1 MNTIREW
8 IQDAIISAAVRYFT
22 AENLKKVLTTI
33 VVKLKAK
40 AAATEGFVDD
50 WIIEFVESIVN
61 NEAKIALLYEHL
73 KTILDSS
80 KNGLIV
86 EGMPDHL
93 GINSLADALL
103 VVGTERELQAFPY
116 AKVIELLSTLL
127 PLILNWFSIEESAD
141 DDE

>member
-1 MNTIREW
+1 MSTIREW

-33 VVKLKAK
+33 VANLKAK
-40 AAATEGFVDD
+40 AAATENFVDD
-50 WIIEFVESIVN
+50 WIIEFLESVVN

-86 EGMPDHL
+86 EGMP
-93 GINSLADALL
+93 GVNSLADALL

-127 PLILNWFSIEESAD
+127 PLILNWFSIEESDD
-141 DDE
+141 DDEE